1 MAVDQHL
8 QVFVR
13 RRCLTGTSSAG
24 AAVKVQHGET
34 KGQHWYTAKTSV
46 FMLCCI
52 VHCSCES

>member
-1 MAVDQHL
+1 L
-8 QVFVR
+8 QVFVQS
-13 RRCLTGTSSAG
+13 RCLTGTSSAG
-24 AAVKVQHGET
+24 AAVKVQHGEA